1 MPQPSSSNVWLCSVQ
16 RSLRTGNMQ
25 LSGRLRRRSGRAV
38 EAKIRVMPCDDG
50 MAWSFSTVFLLAA
63 STALKARVETVLRLP
78 VSLWSQSIWLSLL
91 CPFHHIRSP
100 SEHLLAF
107 VGSVHA
113 VGK

>member
-1 MPQPSSSNVWLCSVQ
+1 
-16 RSLRTGNMQ
+16 
-25 LSGRLRRRSGRAV
+25 
-38 EAKIRVMPCDDG
+38 
-50 MAWSFSTVFLLAA
+50 
-63 STALKARVETVLRLP
+63 LP